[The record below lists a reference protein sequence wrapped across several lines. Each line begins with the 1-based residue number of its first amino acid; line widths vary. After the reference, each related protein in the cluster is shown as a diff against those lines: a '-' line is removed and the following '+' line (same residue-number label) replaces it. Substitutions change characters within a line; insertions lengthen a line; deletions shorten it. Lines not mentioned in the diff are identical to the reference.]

1 MTEHAELLAELPVV
15 EKMSTQE
22 RLKHAKKRRN
32 QQLKR
37 FAQYEKQLD
46 KEHHKKNKKDKSNM
60 KNKKNNN
67 RTQKVTKV
75 HFVSNVMLL
84 EAAARNDIEE
94 GKPFLLSFFYFNWML
109 CSKICFRKK

>member
-1 MTEHAELLAELPVV
+1 MSEHAELLAELPLV

-37 FAQYEKQLD
+37 FSQYEKQLE
-46 KEHHKKNKKDKSNM
+46 KENNKKHKKDKNHM
-60 KNKKNNN
+60 KNKKNNQRN
-67 RTQKVTKV
+67 PRVTKV

-84 EAAARNDIEE
+84 EAAARNDVEE
-94 GKPFLLSFFYFNWML
+94 GKIQNSF
-109 CSKICFRKK
+109 CK

>member
-1 MTEHAELLAELPVV
+1 MTEHAELLAELPLV

-37 FAQYEKQLD
+37 FSQYEKHLD
-46 KEHHKKNKKDKSNM
+46 KENQKKNKKDKNNM
-60 KNKKNNN
+60 KSKKNNN
-67 RTQKVTKV
+67 KTQRITKV

-94 GKPFLLSFFYFNWML
+94 GKVL
-109 CSKICFRKK
+109 CNHKTTFRCN

>member
-1 MTEHAELLAELPVV
+1 MTEHAELLAELPLV

-37 FAQYEKQLD
+37 FSQYEKHLD
-46 KEHHKKNKKDKSNM
+46 KENQKKNKKDKNNM

-67 RTQKVTKV
+67 RTQRITKV

-94 GKPFLLSFFYFNWML
+94 GKVPHNHWTTFW
-109 CSKICFRKK
+109 